1 MEKFTQASADAVKA
15 LVERK
20 NLANRLKKE
29 MKEMDKEKYK
39 DAMKASDSIVKE
51 IDGIVALFIGKED
64 KRQGI
69 TRNPEISV
77 MQRVNTA
84 SYYVQ
89 TRKSGV
95 TKTEENLIQFAEE
108 EVKAALG
115 KTNAFLNQKW
125 KAYQQEIEA
134 LELSPFTETKTITL
148 E

>member
-1 MEKFTQASADAVKA
+1 M
-15 LVERK
+15 VERK